1 MRLINTKTLQLEE
14 FFDASVPEYSILSHT
29 WEKEEVIFPDMADLD
44 KARSK
49 AGFAKMEGAC
59 ALAAAQGH
67 TYIWIDTAC
76 IDKSSSAELSEAINS
91 MYRWYECSNICYAY
105 LSDVKDPAQLG
116 NSRWFTRG
124 WTLQE
129 LIAPSRVEFY
139 TADWVHI
146 GGKQDPDLVLALSRA
161 SLVDECVLGS
171 VVSLE
176 EVSVAKKFYWA
187 SKRTTTRREDEA
199 YCLMGLFNVNMPLL
213 YGEGSRAF
221 FRLQQEITKATHDQS
236 ILAWYCDPSYGE
248 PDNEMVTGYP
258 GCYAKS
264 PKCFALSGDITPLPV
279 GQEGGLGQIDFT
291 LPLRSSFSAILS
303 ETKHDGI
310 AVILCCQIGPVPG
323 TCPTLQLT
331 RDAAN
336 PQSYTRYLDDGAV
349 SLTSMYTPEALL
361 AEASTSPI
369 TNTPHQITNL
379 GLWVGQSGTGV
390 DVAEVRGLGGKCH
403 RLFPESSTAPAHIYS
418 VRL

>member
-1 MRLINTKTLQLEE
+1 MRLINTSTLQLEE

-29 WEKEEVIFPDMADLD
+29 WEKEEIIFPDMADLD

-59 ALAAAQGH
+59 ALAAAQGY
-67 TYIWIDTAC
+67 TYIWIDTCC

-91 MYRWYECSNICYAY
+91 MYRWYECSKICFAY
-105 LSDVKDPAQLG
+105 LCDVKDPARLG
-116 NSRWFTRG
+116 DSRWFTRG

-129 LIAPSRVEFY
+129 LLAPSRVEFY
-139 TADWVHI
+139 TADWVRL
-146 GGKQDPDLVLALSRA
+146 GEKRDPDLVLALSHA
-161 SLVDECVLGS
+161 SLVDECVLGR

-199 YCLMGLFNVNMPLL
+199 YCLMGLFNVNMPLM

-236 ILAWYCDPSYGE
+236 ILAWYCDPFYGE
-248 PDNEMVTGYP
+248 SGNEISTGYS

-279 GQEGGLGQIDFT
+279 AQEGGLGQIDFT
-291 LPLRSSFSAILS
+291 LPLRSSFSAILA
-303 ETKHDGI
+303 ETELGGLE
-310 AVILCCQIGPVPG
+310 AILCCQIGRVPG
-323 TCPTLQLT
+323 TFPTLVLT
-331 RDAAN
+331 RDAEN
-336 PQSYTRYLDDGAV
+336 PQSCIRFLKDGVV
-349 SLTSMYTPEALL
+349 SQTSMYTADALL
-361 AEASTSPI
+361 AEARTSPI
-369 TNTPHQITNL
+369 TNTPHQMSTL
-379 GLWVGQSGTGV
+379 GLWVGQSGSGV
-390 DVAEVRGLGGKCH
+390 AGVANVMGLGGKYAATARTYAIYTRQL
-403 RLFPESSTAPAHIYS
+403 RL
-418 VRL
+418 